1 MKSAL
6 TGTQEQLTVSLGR
19 VWGTLVEGF
28 EHRFDLFTIELKE
41 LNERNARLLL
51 SLQVGALALFMAF
64 LSLNA
69 LLIVAFWENRI
80 LVVASISAF
89 YAVAGAAVLWR
100 TLARIRAAAPPFEAT
115 VGELRRDYESW
126 RTEQ

>member
-6 TGTQEQLTVSLGR
+6 TGTQEQLTTSLGR
-19 VWGTLVEGF
+19 VWGSIVEGF
-28 EHRFDLFTIELKE
+28 EHRFELFAIELKE
-41 LNERNARLLL
+41 SSERQARLLL

-80 LVVASISAF
+80 LVVAAISAF
-89 YAVAGAAVLWR
+89 YAFAGVVVLWR
-100 TLARIRAAAPPFEAT
+100 TLGQIRSAAPPFEAT
-115 VGELRRDYESW
+115 VGELRKDYESW
-126 RTEQ
+126 RAEQ